1 MTDKPK
7 KFRFIKKV
15 YFKVED
21 TYSEDFEMTQDK
33 WTELYE
39 YAERNGDGDIIK
51 DLPKEMTT
59 NKKDWEKLYSLCMNS
74 DIQNI
79 DEKTDVLE
87 LHDDEFSEVIEVK
100 D

>member
-1 MTDKPK
+1 MTK

-15 YFKVED
+15 YFKIED

-39 YAERNGDGDIIK
+39 NAKNNDYNDIIK
-51 DLPKEMTT
+51 DLPKQMTT
-59 NKKDWEKLYSLCMNS
+59 NKKDWDLLFSLLMNS
-74 DIQNI
+74 DYQNVEART
-79 DEKTDVLE
+79 DELE
-87 LHDDEFSEVIEVK
+87 LHDDEKTDIVEVK